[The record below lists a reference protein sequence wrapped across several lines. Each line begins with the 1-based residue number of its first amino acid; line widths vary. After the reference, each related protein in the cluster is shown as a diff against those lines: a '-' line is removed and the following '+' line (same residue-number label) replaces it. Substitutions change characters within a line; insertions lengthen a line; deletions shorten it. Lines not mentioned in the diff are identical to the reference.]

1 MTDTSATTA
10 ALDSITGV
18 HHVRL
23 SVTDLGRSRAF
34 YEGGLG
40 LTPAIESEGD
50 ASDPAVRED
59 PAQYFGGVIS
69 GVGSQL
75 LGLRP
80 IADGDA
86 SGDDAAFD
94 PATRGL
100 DHVSLQVGS
109 RDDLVRAAALFEE
122 RGIAHGEVIDFP
134 TGMSILS
141 VQDPDDINVELV
153 VAG

>member
-1 MTDTSATTA
+1 MTDTSATPA

-23 SVTDLGRSRAF
+23 SVTDLARSRAF
-34 YEGGLG
+34 YEGVLG

-50 ASDPAVRED
+50 PSDPAVRED
-59 PAQYFGGVIS
+59 PEQYFGGVIY

-80 IADGDA
+80 VADA
-86 SGDDAAFD
+86 DAAFD
-94 PATRGL
+94 PAARGL

-109 RDDLVRAAALFEE
+109 RDDLVRAAAVFAQ
-122 RGIAHGEVIDFP
+122 RGISHGEVIDFP

>member
-1 MTDTSATTA
+1 MTDTDATTA
-10 ALDSITGV
+10 PLDSITGV
-18 HHVRL
+18 HHVRI
-23 SVTDLGRSRAF
+23 SVSDLARSRAF
-34 YEGGLG
+34 YEGVLG

-50 ASDPAVRED
+50 PSDPAVLED
-59 PAQYFGGVIS
+59 PAQYFGGVIY

-80 IADGDA
+80 LADGG
-86 SGDDAAFD
+86 SAFD

-122 RGIAHGEVIDFP
+122 RGIVHGEVIDFP

-141 VQDPDDINVELV
+141 VQDPDDINIELV
-153 VAG
+153 AAG

>member
-34 YEGGLG
+34 YEGVLG

-50 ASDPAVRED
+50 SSDPAVRED
-59 PAQYFGGVIS
+59 PAQYFGGVIY

-80 IADGDA
+80 IADGGA
-86 SGDDAAFD
+86 PGDGAAFD
-94 PATRGL
+94 PEARGL

-109 RDDLVRAAALFEE
+109 RDDLVRAAALFAE

>member
-1 MTDTSATTA
+1 MTHTSATPA

-34 YEGGLG
+34 YEGVLG

-50 ASDPAVRED
+50 ASDRAVRED
-59 PAQYFGGVIS
+59 PAQYFGGVIY

>member
-34 YEGGLG
+34 YEGVLG

-59 PAQYFGGVIS
+59 PAQYFVAVIY

>member
-1 MTDTSATTA
+1 MTDTSATT

-34 YEGGLG
+34 YEGVLG

-59 PAQYFGGVIS
+59 PAQYFGGVIY

-80 IADGDA
+80 VADGGTA
-86 SGDDAAFD
+86 GDGAAFD

-109 RDDLVRAAALFEE
+109 RDDLVRAAALFAE
-122 RGIAHGEVIDFP
+122 RGISHGEVIDFP

>member
-23 SVTDLGRSRAF
+23 SVTDLARSRAF
-34 YEGGLG
+34 YEGVLG

-50 ASDPAVRED
+50 PSDPAVLED
-59 PAQYFGGVIS
+59 PAQYFGGVIY

-80 IADGDA
+80 LAG
-86 SGDDAAFD
+86 GGGGAFD
-94 PATRGL
+94 PEARGL

>member
-1 MTDTSATTA
+1 MTDTSAPTA
-10 ALDSITGV
+10 ALDSLTGV

-34 YEGGLG
+34 YEGVLG

-59 PAQYFGGVIS
+59 PAQYFGGVIY

-134 TGMSILS
+134 TRMSILS

>member
-1 MTDTSATTA
+1 MTDTSATT

-18 HHVRL
+18 HHVRI
-23 SVTDLGRSRAF
+23 SVTDLARSRAF
-34 YEGGLG
+34 YEGVLG
-40 LTPAIESEGD
+40 LSPAVESEGD
-50 ASDPAVRED
+50 PSDPAVLAD
-59 PAQYFGGVIS
+59 PAQYFGGVIY

-75 LGLRP
+75 FGLRP
-80 IADGDA
+80 IADDGA
-86 SGDDAAFD
+86 GFD

>member
-1 MTDTSATTA
+1 MTDTDPTTA
-10 ALDSITGV
+10 PLDSITGV

-23 SVTDLGRSRAF
+23 SVTDLARSRAF
-34 YEGGLG
+34 YEGVLG

-50 ASDPAVRED
+50 PNDPAVRQD
-59 PAQYFGGVIS
+59 PAQYFGGVIY

-80 IADGDA
+80 VTAG
-86 SGDDAAFD
+86 GAFD
-94 PATRGL
+94 PETRGL

-109 RDDLVRAAALFEE
+109 RDDLVRAAAVLEE
-122 RGIAHGEVIDFP
+122 RGIVHGEVIDFP

>member
-23 SVTDLGRSRAF
+23 SVTDLARSRAF
-34 YEGGLG
+34 YEGVLG
-40 LTPAIESEGD
+40 LTPAIESE
-50 ASDPAVRED
+50 SDPSDAAVRED
-59 PAQYFGGVIS
+59 PAQYFGGVIY

-80 IADGDA
+80 IADGGVA
-86 SGDDAAFD
+86 SDGAAFD
-94 PATRGL
+94 PAARGL

-109 RDDLVRAAALFEE
+109 RDDLVRAAALFAE
-122 RGIAHGEVIDFP
+122 RGISHGEVIDFP

-141 VQDPDDINVELV
+141 VHDPDDINVELV

>member
-1 MTDTSATTA
+1 MTDTAPTSA

-23 SVTDLGRSRAF
+23 SVTDLARSRAF
-34 YEGGLG
+34 YEGVLG

-50 ASDPAVRED
+50 PSDPAVRED
-59 PAQYFGGVIS
+59 PAQYFGGVIY

-80 IADGDA
+80 VAGA
-86 SGDDAAFD
+86 GADAAFD
-94 PATRGL
+94 PEARGL

-109 RDDLVRAAALFEE
+109 RDDLVRAAALFAE
-122 RGIAHGEVIDFP
+122 RGISHGEVIDFP

>member
-1 MTDTSATTA
+1 MTDTSATT

-34 YEGGLG
+34 YEGVLG

-59 PAQYFGGVIS
+59 PAQYFGGVIY

-80 IADGDA
+80 I
-86 SGDDAAFD
+86 SGDGAAFD
-94 PATRGL
+94 PASRGL

-122 RGIAHGEVIDFP
+122 RGIAHGEVMDFP

-153 VAG
+153 AAG

>member
-1 MTDTSATTA
+1 MTDTSATT

-34 YEGGLG
+34 YEGVLG

-59 PAQYFGGVIS
+59 PAQYFGGVIY

-80 IADGDA
+80 VSDGGAADA
-86 SGDDAAFD
+86 AAFD

-109 RDDLVRAAALFEE
+109 RDDLVRAAALFAE

>member
-1 MTDTSATTA
+1 MTDTTATTA

-23 SVTDLGRSRAF
+23 SVTDLARSRAF
-34 YEGGLG
+34 YEGVLG

-50 ASDPAVRED
+50 PADPAVRED
-59 PAQYFGGVIS
+59 PSQYFGGVIY

-80 IADGDA
+80 IEGDG
-86 SGDDAAFD
+86 SAFD
-94 PATRGL
+94 PAARGL

-122 RGIAHGEVIDFP
+122 RGIAHGEVIDLP
-134 TGMSILS
+134 GGMSILS
-141 VQDPDDINVELV
+141 VQDPDGINVELV

>member
-34 YEGGLG
+34 YEGVLG

-59 PAQYFGGVIS
+59 PAQYFGGVIY

-134 TGMSILS
+134 PGMSILS

>member
-1 MTDTSATTA
+1 MTDTSATT

-18 HHVRL
+18 HHVRI

-34 YEGGLG
+34 YEGVLG

-50 ASDPAVRED
+50 STDPAVRED
-59 PAQYFGGVIS
+59 PAQYFGGVIY

-75 LGLRP
+75 FGLRP
-80 IADGDA
+80 IAGDG
-86 SGDDAAFD
+86 AAFD

-109 RDDLVRAAALFEE
+109 RDDLVRAAALFAE
-122 RGIAHGEVIDFP
+122 RGISHGEVMDFP

-153 VAG
+153 AAG

>member
-34 YEGGLG
+34 YEGVLG

-59 PAQYFGGVIS
+59 PAQYFGGVIY

-134 TGMSILS
+134 TGMPILS

>member
-1 MTDTSATTA
+1 MTDTTDTTATTA

-18 HHVRL
+18 HHVRI
-23 SVTDLGRSRAF
+23 SVSDLARSRAF
-34 YEGGLG
+34 YEGVLG

-50 ASDPAVRED
+50 PGDAAVRHD
-59 PAQYFGGVIS
+59 PAQYFGGVIY

-80 IADGDA
+80 IADAG
-86 SGDDAAFD
+86 GAFD
-94 PATRGL
+94 PEARGL

-122 RGIAHGEVIDFP
+122 RGIPHGEVIDFP

>member
-23 SVTDLGRSRAF
+23 SVTDLARSRAF
-34 YEGGLG
+34 YEGVLG

-50 ASDPAVRED
+50 PSDPAVRED
-59 PAQYFGGVIS
+59 PAQYFGGVIY

-80 IADGDA
+80 VAG
-86 SGDDAAFD
+86 SDAAFD
-94 PATRGL
+94 PAARGL

-109 RDDLVRAAALFEE
+109 RDDLVRAAAVFAE
-122 RGIAHGEVIDFP
+122 RGISHGEVIDFP

>member
-34 YEGGLG
+34 YEGVLG

-59 PAQYFGGVIS
+59 PAQYFGGVIY

>member
-1 MTDTSATTA
+1 MTDDTATTA
-10 ALDSITGV
+10 PLDAITGV

-23 SVTDLGRSRAF
+23 SVTDLARSRAF
-34 YEGGLG
+34 YEGVLG

-50 ASDPAVRED
+50 PSDPAVRED
-59 PAQYFGGVIS
+59 PAQYFGGVIY
-69 GVGSQL
+69 GIGSQL

-80 IADGDA
+80 IA
-86 SGDDAAFD
+86 GDDAAFD
-94 PATRGL
+94 PEARGL

-109 RDDLVRAAALFEE
+109 RDDLVRAAALFTE
-122 RGIAHGEVIDFP
+122 RGISHGEVVDFP

>member
-1 MTDTSATTA
+1 MTDTDPTTA
-10 ALDSITGV
+10 PLDSITGV

-23 SVTDLGRSRAF
+23 SVTDLARSRAF
-34 YEGGLG
+34 YEGVLG

-50 ASDPAVRED
+50 PSDPAVRQD
-59 PAQYFGGVIS
+59 PAQYFGGVIY

-80 IADGDA
+80 VAG
-86 SGDDAAFD
+86 GGAFD
-94 PATRGL
+94 PETRGL

-109 RDDLVRAAALFEE
+109 RDDLVRAAAVLEE
-122 RGIAHGEVIDFP
+122 RGIVHGEVIDFP

-153 VAG
+153 AAG